1 MPVSSVTCFFS
12 FDFYPSGLL
21 CKSYFNV
28 FQLIYLHLNILF
40 VYVSIYLFIYFAII
54 LRKSETVV
62 YFISVRLRIAPKI
75 RPTLKKLIAVI
86 NEHDKLYS
94 IFNSGEIHVRAMYQ

>member
-1 MPVSSVTCFFS
+1 M
-12 FDFYPSGLL
+12 
-21 CKSYFNV
+21 
-28 FQLIYLHLNILF
+28 
-40 VYVSIYLFIYFAII
+40 

-62 YFISVRLRIAPKI
+62 YFISARLRIAPKI

-86 NEHDKLYS
+86 NERDKLYS